1 MRPISQEKQGENN
14 DTQRSES
21 KVKSNNRQFGPAL
34 QK

>member
-1 MRPISQEKQGENN
+1 MRPISQEKQGEN